1 VSNAVAA
8 DDLKPVDSGFMLR
21 VFYAF
26 AALALLSVAISVG
39 GKWLG
44 RQIANVGHSED
55 ATLYRVTVGG
65 NRLAIPGNMIR
76 FDKQRR
82 DGETARVDLYVKWPA
97 MTGYTHA
104 ARDAFNNRGDSRDI
118 IFMTVEEQMMSRD
131 MSGRLEPIYRRL
143 IELPGGPGPAGGLRI
158 YDFAADSGYVNESLV
173 VGERAGN
180 EPFVARC
187 LTGQAAAD
195 SLAPCERDVAI
206 GKELSLTY
214 RFPEKMLQSWQA
226 LDAAVLARTAEFL
239 EPKG

>member
-1 VSNAVAA
+1 MSNAAAA
-8 DDLKPVDSGFMLR
+8 DDVRAVDSRFMLR
-21 VFYAF
+21 VFYSF

-39 GKWLG
+39 GKWVG
-44 RQIANVGHSED
+44 REIANVGHTED
-55 ATLYRVTVGG
+55 TTRYRVAIGE
-65 NRLAIPGNMIR
+65 NLLAIPANMIR

-104 ARDAFNNRGDSRDI
+104 DRDAFNNRGDSRDI

-131 MSGRLEPIYRRL
+131 MSGRLDPIYRRL
-143 IELPGGPGPAGGLRI
+143 IELPGGPGPAAGLRV

-173 VGERAGN
+173 VGERAGH

-195 SLAPCERDVAI
+195 SLAACERDVAI

-239 EPKG
+239 QPKG